1 MLCVRS
7 CFEFIER
14 LFYGAVWADLP
25 PFLFRVYR
33 GLFLPFC
40 SIINPHIAC
49 YARLM
54 MKQNHQKHAP
64 DSLRNKFQTAS
75 KNKTRSTSRRVKWG
89 KCFVFFFA
97 KLSSGQV
104 TRRALQDKCLGR

>member
-14 LFYGAVWADLP
+14 LFYGAVWADLS

-40 SIINPHIAC
+40 FIINPHIAC

-54 MKQNHQKHAP
+54 MKQKGRNILPIASEINSKQLPRIKHE
-64 DSLRNKFQTAS
+64 
-75 KNKTRSTSRRVKWG
+75 
-89 KCFVFFFA
+89 
-97 KLSSGQV
+97 
-104 TRRALQDKCLGR
+104 ALPAA

>member
-14 LFYGAVWADLP
+14 LFYGAVWADLS

-40 SIINPHIAC
+40 SIINPHIDC

-54 MKQNHQKHAP
+54 MKQNHQKHPP

-89 KCFVFFFA
+89 EVLRVLF
-97 KLSSGQV
+97 
-104 TRRALQDKCLGR
+104 R